1 MQRIGLIAGF
11 LWSKEHPN
19 EANLPTLCGAPQADA
34 WLPRAHADAWR
45 ARGHPR
51 ASREGSRPAR
61 HLTLRESGRARLR
74 LRRHQRLGAAE
85 VSAVL
90 KSGRL
95 TRSARLY
102 LYRSPNS
109 LDCPRL
115 ALVVPKRFAPRAVL
129 RNRIRR
135 LAREA
140 FRLSQVEIG
149 AQDCVLRL
157 VKAPG
162 NAPVTREE
170 LEALFR
176 RSVNG

>member
-11 LWSKEHPN
+11 RQSKEHRN
-19 EANLPTLCGAPQADA
+19 EANLPTLRGAPQADA
-34 WLPRAHADAWR
+34 RLPRAHAHARR
-45 ARGHPR
+45 ARGDPC
-51 ASREGSRPAR
+51 ASREGSRPVG
-61 HLTLRESGRARLR
+61 HLTARDAGAARLR
-74 LRRHQRLGAAE
+74 LRRGQRLGAAA

-95 TRSARLY
+95 TRSSRLY
-102 LYRSPNS
+102 LYRAPNAVG
-109 LDCPRL
+109 CPRL
-115 ALVVPKRFAPRAVL
+115 ALIVPKRLVPRAVL

-140 FRLSQVEIG
+140 FRICQIDMG
-149 AQDCVLRL
+149 AADCVVRL

-162 NAPVTREE
+162 DAPVSRAE
-170 LEALFR
+170 LETLFK

>member
-1 MQRIGLIAGF
+1 MQHVGLIAGF
-11 LWSKEHPN
+11 LQSKEHRN
-19 EANLPTLCGAPQADA
+19 EANLPTFRGAPQAYA
-34 WLPRAHADAWR
+34 WRPRAHADARR
-45 ARGHPR
+45 ARGDPC
-51 ASREGSRPAR
+51 ASREGSRPAG
-61 HLTLRESGRARLR
+61 HLTIGDPGAARSR
-74 LRRHQRLGAAE
+74 LRRGQRLGAAA

-95 TRSARLY
+95 TRSSRLY
-102 LYRSPNS
+102 LYRAPNAVGCS
-109 LDCPRL
+109 RL

-140 FRLSQVEIG
+140 FRLCQADIG
-149 AQDCVLRL
+149 AQDCVVRL

-162 NAPVTREE
+162 DTPVSRAE

-176 RSVNG
+176 RSVND